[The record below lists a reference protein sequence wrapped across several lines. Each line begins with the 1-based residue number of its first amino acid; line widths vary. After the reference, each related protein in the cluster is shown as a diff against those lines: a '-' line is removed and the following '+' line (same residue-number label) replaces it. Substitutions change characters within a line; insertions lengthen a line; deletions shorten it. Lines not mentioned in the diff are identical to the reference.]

1 MQIAKI
7 RGIAI
12 KLHYST
18 LVIVGLVGL
27 SAAQFYSDV
36 SGGAVPLSELVF
48 VGLASGFIL
57 LFSILL
63 HELMHSFAAQ
73 HYGLTIT
80 EIEMYLFGGVSKLH
94 DEPKSP
100 KQEFLIAFVG
110 PLTSIVLGV
119 VFFLLRSLNLS
130 IDASIDAIF
139 WYAGLSNIVL
149 GVFNL
154 LPAYP
159 MDGGRL
165 VRAVLWRKR
174 GDLLSATKSAAKAG
188 EFFGGM
194 LIFFGI
200 MEVFVF
206 AAVDGIWL
214 VVMGLFLRS
223 AARNSVG
230 ATIIM
235 SKLRGSTAQDMMST
249 PFMTIPTNVSLADAK
264 ETYFK
269 HSKMPY
275 LFVENEDGLIGVM
288 FAEDYRKLNPMS
300 LKDLGVLTL
309 VQPFNMLSQVSAETD
324 ADKILSIFSDQ
335 DKPRK
340 SVLIVNSPLTGK
352 PIGIIGPRELDFFI
366 NYN

>member
-27 SAAQFYSDV
+27 SAAQFYLEV
-36 SGGAVPLSELVF
+36 SGGAVPLSDLIF
-48 VGLASGFIL
+48 VGLSSGMIL

-63 HELMHSFAAQ
+63 HELMHSFTAQ

-94 DEPKSP
+94 EEPKSP
-100 KQEFLIAFVG
+100 KEEFLIAFVG
-110 PLTSIVLGV
+110 PLTSIMLGIG
-119 VFFLLRSLNLS
+119 FFLLRSLDLRL
-130 IDASIDAIF
+130 DAAIDAIF

-165 VRAVLWRKR
+165 VRAILWRKR
-174 GDLLSATKSAAKAG
+174 GDLLSATRSAAKAG

-200 MEVFVF
+200 TDVFLTGTIG
-206 AAVDGIWL
+206 GIWL

-223 AARNSVG
+223 AACNSVG
-230 ATIIM
+230 ATVLM
-235 SKLRGSTAQDMMST
+235 SKLKGITAQDIMST
-249 PFMTIPTNVSLADAK
+249 PFMVVPNNVSLAEVK

-269 HSKMPY
+269 RSKMPY
-275 LFVENEDGLIGVM
+275 LFVENEEGLIGVI
-288 FAEDYRKLNPMS
+288 FAEDFRSLNPLS
-300 LKDLGVLTL
+300 LKELGVLTL
-309 VQPFNMLSQVSAETD
+309 VQPFGLLSEVNAETE
-324 ADKILSIFSDQ
+324 ADKIISVFGEQ
-335 DKPRK
+335 NKPRK
-340 SVLIVNSPLTGK
+340 SVLIVKSPLTGK
-352 PIGIIGPRELDFFI
+352 PIGIIGPRELDFFL
-366 NYN
+366 NYS